1 MVLGVLDNRDSFTF
15 NLVHLLEP
23 YFSEVR
29 VLRCDDPAAIE
40 GFESC
45 AALVLSPGPG
55 LPRESGALMQVIARH
70 WGRRPILGVCLGMQ
84 ALAEFRGGQLQH
96 TGSPRHGI
104 ARTITWL
111 HEDVLNQGLP
121 KTMQVGYY
129 HSWAVK
135 ARSITTEWT
144 LLATD
149 HEGLPAAIRHR
160 TEAVLGLQFH
170 PESVLTPLGKKLLE
184 TWALLVNS
192 RPSPD
197 GAAP

>member
-1 MVLGVLDNRDSFTF
+1 
-15 NLVHLLEP
+15 
-23 YFSEVR
+23 
-29 VLRCDDPAAIE
+29 
-40 GFESC
+40 
-45 AALVLSPGPG
+45 
-55 LPRESGALMQVIARH
+55 
-70 WGRRPILGVCLGMQ
+70 
-84 ALAEFRGGQLQH
+84 
-96 TGSPRHGI
+96 
-104 ARTITWL
+104 
-111 HEDVLNQGLP
+111 
-121 KTMQVGYY
+121 MQVGYY

-160 TEAVLGLQFH
+160 TEAVWGLQFH

-192 RPSPD
+192 RPSRD

>member
-23 YFSEVR
+23 YFSEVI
-29 VLRCDDPAAIE
+29 VLRCDDPAALE

-45 AALVLSPGPG
+45 TALVLSPGPG
-55 LPRESGALMQVIARH
+55 LPNESGALMQIIARH

-96 TGSPRHGI
+96 TGSQRHGI
-104 ARTITWL
+104 ALTITWL
-111 HEDVLNQGLP
+111 HEDALNQGLP

-149 HEGLPAAIRHR
+149 HEGLPAAISHR
-160 TEAVLGLQFH
+160 TEAVWGLQFH

-192 RPSPD
+192 RPSRD